1 MCPVTASPNQTPELL
16 APAGNWDCA
25 KAAVACGAD
34 AIYFGLPQFNARL
47 RADNFTNEDLPKLMS
62 YLHEH
67 GVRGFV
73 TMNTL
78 IFAGELPQAET
89 QLLHMEAC
97 GVDAIIVQDLGI
109 ADLASRIAPK
119 LELHASTQM
128 TISSPEGL
136 AFVQSLLPLQRGGR
150 RLRRVRLRRRG
161 GRGGGVRRR

>member
-1 MCPVTASPNQTPELL
+1 MRSTLVCRNSTRVCE
-16 APAGNWDCA
+16 
-25 KAAVACGAD
+25 
-34 AIYFGLPQFNARL
+34 
-47 RADNFTNEDLPKLMS
+47 ADNFTNEDLPKLMS

-78 IFAGELPQAET
+78 IFAGELPRAET

-119 LELHASTQM
+119 LELACLDPDDHQ
-128 TISSPEGL
+128 L
-136 AFVQSLLPLQRGGR
+136 A
-150 RLRRVRLRRRG
+150 
-161 GRGGGVRRR
+161 

>member
-1 MCPVTASPNQTPELL
+1 MTASPNQLPELL

-47 RADNFTNEDLPKLMS
+47 RADNFTNEDLPALMR

-78 IFAGELPQAET
+78 IFARELPQAEK

-109 ADLASRIAPK
+109 AHLASDR
-119 LELHASTQM
+119 TQ
-128 TISSPEGL
+128 
-136 AFVQSLLPLQRGGR
+136 
-150 RLRRVRLRRRG
+150 VRAAC
-161 GRGGGVRRR
+161 VDPDDD